1 MPGSLV
7 KLHPELAAN
16 RGLLAAAALGL
27 TVGMLPG
34 LFYSMGVFMPAWE
47 AEFGWSRGDMSLSL
61 TLATIS
67 MFLFGTL
74 AGKLGDRYG
83 AALVGPISLFGYGT
97 ILALLPYLVSD
108 IWHLWVGYVL
118 LAIAG
123 VPSSAIIMIRP
134 ITAAF
139 DARRGIAMGVAL
151 TGAGI
156 AGFWVPQFVGIVI
169 EAYGWRAAMTA
180 LGALPCI
187 AAPIVWLGFRQRLEA
202 LASKDVVEHGIEFR
216 EAIRTHQFWI
226 LSLMAVGM
234 SLGVGGLLVHVA
246 PLLTDL
252 GSDKVRAAEI
262 ASLLGLASVC
272 GRIGV
277 GFLLDRSPAP
287 LVAVATL
294 LLAASGAML
303 LYMFGLTYAPLAVML
318 IGLAAGA
325 EVDLIAYL
333 CSRYF
338 GVCSY
343 GAIYGWQYSVFVLGY
358 GFSPF
363 LVGLMRDSSGNYDS
377 ALLVSVIAILSAGLL
392 APLLRVPSELLLIGE
407 AMQPDKA

>member
-1 MPGSLV
+1 M

-47 AEFGWSRGDMSLSL
+47 AEFGWSRGDMSFAL
-61 TLATIS
+61 TLATVS

-74 AGKLGDRYG
+74 AGRLGDRFG
-83 AALVGPISLFGYGT
+83 VASVGPLSLFAYGT
-97 ILALLPYLVSD
+97 ILALLPLVISD
-108 IWHLWVGYVL
+108 VRHLWTGYIV
-118 LAIAG
+118 LAIVG
-123 VPSSAIIMIRP
+123 VPSSAINMIRP

-156 AGFWVPQFVGIVI
+156 AGFWVPQLVGTLI
-169 EAYGWRAAMTA
+169 ELRGWRTAMMA

-187 AAPIVWLGFRQRLEA
+187 GAPFVWLGFRGAGEA
-202 LASKDVVEHGIEFR
+202 ADRQNSVEHGIEFR
-216 EAIRTHQFWI
+216 AALRMRQFWI
-226 LSLMAVGM
+226 LSLMAIGM
-234 SLGVGGLLVHVA
+234 SLGVGGLLVHVV

-252 GSDKVRAAEI
+252 GSDRVRAAEI

-277 GFLLDRSPAP
+277 GLLLDRFPTTF
-287 LVAVATL
+287 VAVGTL
-294 LLAASGAML
+294 LLAASGALL
-303 LYMFGLTYAPLAVML
+303 LYTYGLAYAPLGVML

-333 CSRYF
+333 CSRHF
-338 GVCSY
+338 GVRSY
-343 GAIYGWQYSVFVLGY
+343 GAIYGWQYSVFALGY

-363 LVGLMRDSSGNYDS
+363 FVGLMRDSLGNYDL
-377 ALLVSVIAILSAGLL
+377 ALLVSAIVICTAGIL
-392 APLLRVPSELLLIGE
+392 APFMRAPPERLRALEPLRSN
-407 AMQPDKA
+407 KAC